1 MLYKSA
7 EEALTDMQ
15 RLIMLEDFE
24 GLRRR
29 VMQMYKERQTSEQLL
44 ATKEIEINEL
54 REQVNIREES
64 VRQIETLNQRNLE
77 QYLKEM
83 QEIKAT
89 KNHTETQSSFRIQ
102 ALQDTIEQQT
112 EQLEEL
118 KQEKELERARLE
130 QMTQE
135 VETHKRSRFEAEAK
149 Q

>member
-1 MLYKSA
+1 
-7 EEALTDMQ
+7 
-15 RLIMLEDFE
+15 MLEDFE

-102 ALQDTIEQQT
+102 AL
-112 EQLEEL
+112 
-118 KQEKELERARLE
+118 
-130 QMTQE
+130 
-135 VETHKRSRFEAEAK
+135 
-149 Q
+149 

>member
-64 VRQIETLNQRNLE
+64 VR
-77 QYLKEM
+77 
-83 QEIKAT
+83 
-89 KNHTETQSSFRIQ
+89 
-102 ALQDTIEQQT
+102 
-112 EQLEEL
+112 
-118 KQEKELERARLE
+118 
-130 QMTQE
+130 
-135 VETHKRSRFEAEAK
+135 
-149 Q
+149 

>member
-1 MLYKSA
+1 MLYNSA

-29 VMQMYKERQTSEQLL
+29 VMQMYKERQTCEQLL
-44 ATKEIEINEL
+44 ATKDIEVNEL

-64 VRQIETLNQRNLE
+64 VRQIETLNQRNLDE
-77 QYLKEM
+77 YLQQM
-83 QEIKAT
+83 QEMKST
-89 KNHTETQSSFRIQ
+89 RNHTETQSSFRIK

-118 KQEKELERARLE
+118 KKEKELEKARLE
-130 QMTQE
+130 
-135 VETHKRSRFEAEAK
+135 
-149 Q
+149 